1 MTDQGHE
8 ARRDLLF
15 EVGVEELP
23 ARWVRPGLD
32 SMAAR
37 ARELL
42 EQARLAHGAPVAYGT
57 PRRLAL
63 LVPGVAARQADSET
77 WVRGP
82 ARHTAFDDQG
92 RPTRAAEGFARGQGV
107 DVSELLIRDTPAGE
121 YVFAPRRERGRP
133 AQEVLPGVLGRLIG
147 AIEFPATMRWG
158 AGDFR
163 FGRPIRWVVALLGP
177 DVLGFEVEG
186 TGVRSGRATRGHR
199 FLAPGEVALAHP
211 GEYVERLRAAFVIVD
226 PAEREAAIR
235 EQVAAAAREG
245 GGEALVR
252 PDLLEEVVFL
262 VEWPTTVC
270 GRFEERYL
278 ALPPEVLVT
287 SMESHQRYFPVCG
300 DSPRDLRAGFVC
312 VTNAAPDPTGLVR
325 AGHEKVLRAR
335 LADAQFFFESDR
347 RVPLAD
353 RLPALKQVLSG
364 EWPRKLAT
372 MYDRAL
378 RLEAL
383 AKDLAKRLG
392 LGGDAAALAGRAAL
406 LCKCDLVT
414 SMVVEFPSLQG
425 VMGREYAVLGGED
438 AAVAD
443 AIYEHYLPRFAGDE
457 LPRSMAGTVVA
468 LADKADAIVGC
479 FGRGIRPTGS
489 ADPYGLRRLGS
500 GIVVILDRLAVPLR
514 VSALLEMA
522 IDNWFNA
529 GPPRGDI
536 YLSISPGVRAEL
548 EVFMSGRVRALLE
561 ERGFRHDVI
570 DSVLAAGWDDVPGA
584 LRRAAALA
592 GLVARPQELDDVL
605 TVFRR
610 AARLAGAGPA
620 GGGAADAAPG
630 PRTLPGVRPELL
642 TEAAERDLFEAVA
655 ARSATAL
662 AALKDS
668 DLDGF
673 FGIVA
678 GLRCAVDRF
687 FDEVLVM
694 ADDPAVRDNRLA
706 LLRAVAGLMSGVADL
721 GRLVVG

>member
-8 ARRDLLF
+8 AQRDLLL
-15 EVGVEELP
+15 EIGVEELP

-42 EQARLAHGAPVAYGT
+42 EQARLAHGAPVTYGT

-63 LVPGVAARQADSET
+63 LLPGVAACQADSES
-77 WVRGP
+77 WARGP

-107 DVSELLIRDTPAGE
+107 NVSELLIRATPAGE
-121 YVFAPRRERGRP
+121 YVFAPRREQGRP
-133 AQEVLPGVLGRLIG
+133 AREVLPGVLERLIG
-147 AIEFPATMRWG
+147 AIEFPAPMRWG

-186 TGVRSGRATRGHR
+186 TGVRAGRATRGHR

-211 GEYVERLRAAFVIVD
+211 GEYVERLRAAFVLVD

-287 SMESHQRYFPVCG
+287 SMESHQRYFPLCG
-300 DSPRDLRAGFVC
+300 GSPRDLRAGFVC
-312 VTNAAPDPTGLVR
+312 VTNAAPDPAGLVR

-347 RVPLAD
+347 RVMLAD
-353 RLPALKQVLSG
+353 RVPALEKVLFLERLG
-364 EWPRKLAT
+364 TLR
-372 MYDRAL
+372 DRAL
-378 RLEAL
+378 RLKSLAGAL
-383 AKDLAKRLG
+383 AARLG

-406 LCKCDLVT
+406 LCKADLVT

-425 VMGREYAVLGGED
+425 VMGREYALLGGED
-438 AAVAD
+438 AAVAG

-457 LPRSMAGTVVA
+457 LPRSMVGTVVA
-468 LADKADAIVGC
+468 LADKADAVVGC
-479 FGRGIRPTGS
+479 FLAGIRPTGS
-489 ADPYGLRRLGS
+489 EDPYGLRRLGS

-514 VSALLEMA
+514 VSALLDMA

-529 GPPRGDI
+529 GPPQGDI
-536 YLSISPGVRAEL
+536 ALSISPAVRAEL

-561 ERGFRHDVI
+561 DRGFRHDVI

-584 LRRAAALA
+584 LRRAAALT
-592 GLVARPQELDDVL
+592 GLIGRPRELDDVL

-610 AARLAGAGPA
+610 AARLAGAGSA
-620 GGGAADAAPG
+620 GGGAADDAPG

-642 TEAAERDLFEAVA
+642 AEAAERDLFEAVA

-678 GLRCAVDRF
+678 GLRCTVDRF

-721 GRLVVG
+721 GRLAVG